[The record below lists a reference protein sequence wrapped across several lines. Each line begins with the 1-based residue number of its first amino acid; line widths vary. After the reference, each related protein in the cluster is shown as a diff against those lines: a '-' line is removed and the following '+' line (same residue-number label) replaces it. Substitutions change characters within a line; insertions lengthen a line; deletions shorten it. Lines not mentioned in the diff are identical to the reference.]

1 MSGND
6 EEFNDEFLLAIDSI
20 ETTLKKADMYRPL
33 PPPYL
38 PTFLPAPPP
47 STKISSSLSHPMQL
61 QSSAGQQRKQIQV
74 PDPFL
79 SYSPPRELSQR
90 VVSGF
95 NDALMDY
102 SNSTVVTA
110 AKPISPTTS
119 NRRCDSEKD
128 LEIDRLKKELERV
141 SKQLLDVVYSYL

>member
-47 STKISSSLSHPMQL
+47 STTISSSLSHPMQL
-61 QSSAGQQRKQIQV
+61 QYSAGQQRKQIQV
-74 PDPFL
+74 RDPFL

-110 AKPISPTTS
+110 AIPISPTTS

-128 LEIDRLKKELERV
+128 LETDRLKVRFRFIIAFSVITKL
-141 SKQLLDVVYSYL
+141 